1 MTDSAIP
8 QSVSPQPLAP
18 PINFFNLVWSALA
31 LVVMV
36 GVIASG
42 QLWPLVFLHIF
53 AGGIWTGID
62 LFMGF
67 VVGPILRRTP
77 FETRRAVLLRL
88 TPRTIFIMPVLSI
101 VTGTTGWYLA
111 KAMGYLDT
119 PWPAFG
125 WVAAALAI
133 ITILTIQGLGM
144 LLPSQIRVY
153 RELRK
158 PNPDPAHIA
167 AISRNYF
174 YLVASQG
181 VLQVAIMV
189 IMARFRMGL

>member
-1 MTDSAIP
+1 MTDSTLTNGH
-8 QSVSPQPLAP
+8 LAP
-18 PINFFNLVWSALA
+18 EAPAINFFNLVWCALA
-31 LVVMV
+31 LAVMI

-42 QLWPLVFLHIF
+42 NLWALVFLHIF
-53 AGGIWTGID
+53 AGGLWTGID

-77 FETRRAVLLRL
+77 FETRRAVLTRL

-101 VTGTTGWYLA
+101 VTGTTGWFLA

-119 PWPAFG
+119 PWPAYG
-125 WVAAALAI
+125 WVAAALVI
-133 ITILTIQGLGM
+133 VTILTIQGIGL
-144 LLPSQIRVY
+144 LLPTQIRVY

-174 YLVASQG
+174 YLIASQG

>member
-1 MTDSAIP
+1 MTDSTLTNGH
-8 QSVSPQPLAP
+8 LAP
-18 PINFFNLVWSALA
+18 GAPAINFFNLVWCALA
-31 LVVMV
+31 LMVMI

-42 QLWPLVFLHIF
+42 NLWALVFLHIF
-53 AGGIWTGID
+53 AGGLWTGID

-77 FETRRAVLLRL
+77 FETRRAVLTRL

-101 VTGTTGWYLA
+101 VTGTTGWFLA

-119 PWPAFG
+119 PWPAYG

-133 ITILTIQGLGM
+133 VTILTIQGIGL
-144 LLPSQIRVY
+144 LLPTQIRVY

-174 YLVASQG
+174 YLIASQG

>member
-1 MTDSAIP
+1 MTDSTFTNGH
-8 QSVSPQPLAP
+8 LAP
-18 PINFFNLVWSALA
+18 DAPAINFFNLVWCALA
-31 LVVMV
+31 LAAMI

-42 QLWPLVFLHIF
+42 NLWALVFLHIF
-53 AGGIWTGID
+53 AGGLWTGID

-77 FETRRAVLLRL
+77 FETRRAVLTRL

-101 VTGTTGWYLA
+101 VTGTTGWFLA

-119 PWPAFG
+119 PWPAYG

-133 ITILTIQGLGM
+133 VTILTIQGIGL
-144 LLPSQIRVY
+144 LLPTQIRVY

-158 PNPDPAHIA
+158 PNPDPAHIT

-174 YLVASQG
+174 YLIASQG